1 MPNSQNSLLT
11 VSSRLVSNIF
21 NPLTSLLLYFVYF
34 SYQHYTWKETAE
46 RFWPIL
52 LIVALPV
59 SVWIVWNVRKGN
71 YSNLDVSNRNQRK
84 SLYVVIA
91 IVMLMY
97 LLIYYMMNG
106 EVDYIMLH
114 LLILL
119 FLMQISNYFIKSSM
133 HTAFNVITAAFFFTQ
148 NTWLGVFWLMLAV
161 AVGLSRI
168 VLKRHNLSEVL
179 MGGFL
184 AAVVSAF
191 YIYYN

>member
-21 NPLTSLLLYFVYF
+21 NPFTSLLLYFVYF